1 MTLDGIVDANLVHDD
16 GDTSPERGEDLLNMN
31 LVQPLALIPP
41 LRRDPTARRAADAS
55 VKYLGRGRIRQA
67 YRQTLSQCLKAQV
80 GSSPRI
86 ILAAD
91 VNSSSALTHA
101 N

>member
-1 MTLDGIVDANLVHDD
+1 MRAFHDD
-16 GDTSPERGEDLLNMN
+16 GDTSPERGEDLINMN
-31 LVQPLALIPP
+31 LAQPLALVLIPP
-41 LRRDPTARRAADAS
+41 LRPDSTARRAADAS

-80 GSSPRI
+80 GSLPRI
-86 ILAAD
+86 ILTAD
-91 VNSSSALTHA
+91 VNLSSARTHA